1 MLSRKGVCSLFYKI
15 KSLFIPKVY
24 DYMIIVVYSID
35 ILILVVS
42 YLYIFEMRS
51 KGRIN
56 VLCFFF
62 LLTYLKFVGKTP
74 TFSM

>member
-62 LLTYLKFVGKTP
+62 FAHIFEICRKNPYF
-74 TFSM
+74 